1 MLTSLGDLKV
11 PTLSVMVGLLAC
23 VWTVSLRWEKRKL
36 TISSA
41 IWVSF
46 FGGTIAYKTLRE
58 STVSRSF
65 ALSQATVLY
74 SATILQH
81 LATQDFPNLLP
92 LLDHPFRSPF
102 SAMGLHPSQH
112 SGILATPAC
121 G

>member
-46 FGGTIAYKTLRE
+46 FGGTIAYKTLRKC
-58 STVSRSF
+58 TLSRPF
-65 ALSQATVLY
+65 ALSQAILH

-81 LATQDFPNLLP
+81 PATQDFPNLLP
-92 LLDHPFRSPF
+92 LLDHSFRSAF
-102 SAMGLHPSQH
+102 GAMGLHSSQH
-112 SGILATPAC
+112 SDILATSAC